1 MFLGLLCVHYY
12 ANGTVAK
19 KWGSHLNRWLVT
31 QAPIWLF
38 RSFLSRKVSARRSV
52 HSPQYNFITTL
63 IISRQTWLT
72 WHSGEAAGLELVHR
86 HTSMKLFRPQHG
98 SLDNRQYALNQGART
113 DKCWTVR
120 INLEVERTFLA
131 LEVLLLL
138 QLFIFIAYFSTVV
151 PITSCVLF
159 PIGLSSLTRHFQH
172 VL

>member
-1 MFLGLLCVHYY
+1 
-12 ANGTVAK
+12 
-19 KWGSHLNRWLVT
+19 
-31 QAPIWLF
+31 
-38 RSFLSRKVSARRSV
+38 
-52 HSPQYNFITTL
+52 
-63 IISRQTWLT
+63 
-72 WHSGEAAGLELVHR
+72 
-86 HTSMKLFRPQHG
+86 MKLFRPQHG

-159 PIGLSSLTRHFQH
+159 PIGLSSLYATFSTGLEVSSVSWLWQLT
-172 VL
+172 VGVKITAYFNC